1 MLATLT
7 ICAVLSAFINNT
19 PIVVML
25 LPVLIGVAVRTG
37 QSPSRL
43 LLPVGLISIVG
54 GMATTIGTSTN
65 LLVVNVAA
73 DMGVAPFQL
82 FDFVIPA
89 AIAVAISVLYLGLVA
104 PRLVPER
111 QAAMHDTINRHY
123 TAQIRLRKS
132 SDTVGKT
139 LAEAIE
145 RSGGTLKVEKIQRG
159 PNVFI
164 TPLPDVTLKAGDRI
178 TTTDTRDNLRE
189 FAHLLDGRLF

>member
-1 MLATLT
+1 
-7 ICAVLSAFINNT
+7 
-19 PIVVML
+19 
-25 LPVLIGVAVRTG
+25 
-37 QSPSRL
+37 
-43 LLPVGLISIVG
+43 
-54 GMATTIGTSTN
+54 
-65 LLVVNVAA
+65 
-73 DMGVAPFQL
+73 
-82 FDFVIPA
+82 
-89 AIAVAISVLYLGLVA
+89 
-104 PRLVPER
+104 
-111 QAAMHDTINRHY
+111 MHDTIDRHY

-189 FAHLLDGRLF
+189 FAHLLDSRLFSGAVEVAEAHPLALGGQRMAEVAVTTRRLTA